1 MDLGRLRRLDR
12 LVGWPRGR
20 GSAPALLGSNLRF
33 EPGRQSLTDFDLH
46 IGAPGWISVGFAAS
60 IVSSVRL
67 AAEGLHLRSSARTC
81 GSNPGAN
88 H

>member
-1 MDLGRLRRLDR
+1 
-12 LVGWPRGR
+12 VGVARHRAGEV
-20 GSAPALLGSNLRF
+20 STA
-33 EPGRQSLTDFDLH
+33 TDFDLH

-60 IVSSVRL
+60 IVSSVGL